1 MTQLLPP
8 IMPPRM
14 PQLIDRSAQLIVV
27 ADSPAPHQIATLA
40 PSDDPYAL
48 RDHLADL
55 VRIDV
60 EFPHFTDGRG
70 YSSATVLRK
79 QMQWQGELRA
89 VGDVQVDQLGFLARC
104 GFDTFALRDDQSLE
118 QARSSLA
125 AFSHTYQAS
134 HPL

>member
-1 MTQLLPP
+1 
-8 IMPPRM
+8 M
-14 PQLIDRSAQLIVV
+14 PQIIDRSAQLIVV
-27 ADSPAPHQIATLA
+27 ADSLATHQIATLA
-40 PSDDPYAL
+40 PSDDPRAL
-48 RDHLADL
+48 QDRVANL

-89 VGDVQVDQLGFLARC
+89 VGDIQVDQLGFLARC
-104 GFDTFALRDDQSLE
+104 GFDSFALRDDQSLE
-118 QARSSLA
+118 QARVSLA
-125 AFSHTYQAS
+125 AFSKTYQAS